1 MRPADYHTHNH
12 LCRHASGEPL
22 DYARAAAAAGLD
34 EIGLSDHNP
43 SPALDDGWRMAMDE
57 LPRYLDLAAEAIETS
72 PADGGPVVRLG
83 LECDWL
89 ASERPW
95 LEELS
100 TLAPWDY
107 LIGSVHY
114 IAPGWDVDN
123 PRWIGRISETGV
135 AETWDLYWKCYEEA
149 IRSRLFDIMGHPDLV
164 KKFGHRPPGDL
175 RRYYEPVIH
184 ALAETGVAIE
194 LNTAG
199 WRKDCNEAYPAR
211 EFLELAAVAGI
222 PLVISSDAHAP
233 QETGHRFHD
242 AVRLAMESGFTRLA
256 RFANRHRTLH
266 PITEPVARP

>member
-1 MRPADYHTHNH
+1 MIPADYHTHNR
-12 LCRHASGEPL
+12 LCRHATGDPL

-43 SPALDDGWRMAMDE
+43 SPALDDGWRMGMDE
-57 LPRYLDLAAEAIETS
+57 LPLYLDLAARAIETS
-72 PADGGPVVRLG
+72 AAEGGPVVRLG

-89 ASERPW
+89 ATERPW
-95 LEELS
+95 LEHLA

-114 IAPGWDVDN
+114 ISPGWDVDN
-123 PRWIGRISETGV
+123 PRWIGRIHETGV
-135 AETWDLYWKCYEEA
+135 IETWDLYWKCYEEA
-149 IRSRLFDIMGHPDLV
+149 VRSRLFDIMGHPDLV

-175 RRYYEPVIH
+175 RRYYEPVIL

-199 WRKDCNEAYPAR
+199 WRKDCAEAYPAR
-211 EFLELAAVAGI
+211 EFLELAAVAGV

-233 QETGHRFHD
+233 EEVGHRFSE
-242 AVRLAMESGFTRLA
+242 AIRWAKESGFTRLA
-256 RFANRHRTLH
+256 RFANRDRTLH
-266 PITEPVARP
+266 PITEPAPRP